1 MAENKG
7 MLLAKSVQKHA
18 GRAKEKLLQN
28 LGKVDRT
35 ADEIFDEH
43 LTNFNRQHTCAT
55 RLQKEF
61 SNYIRCVRAVQ
72 NASKSLMEAITEVYE
87 SQWTGSEVLYGQAKT
102 IDTQYQQFSYK
113 LADQVLKQLDTYAL
127 QFPEMKKKIDKRGRK
142 LVDYDSQRH
151 SFQSLQANAAKRKD
165 DLKVT
170 RGREQLE
177 EAKSTYE
184 VLNSELHDELP
195 ALYDSRILFL
205 VTNLQ
210 TLFACEQ
217 QFHSETSKVYAELEA
232 IVDKLATE
240 SQRGS
245 YTLKKIND
253 TSAQSVLPSP
263 RTPSPN
269 HQLDRQADG
278 PEDEDDE
285 PSYQNTEMVKA
296 AAAAASAA
304 TKAPTTNGTT
314 APDST
319 AKHGELELNG
329 NGSAPKENGQ
339 PAATAVTE
347 SVPATTNGTLHHPP
361 SASTNQLPQPDHHHQ
376 THPPTANGLA
386 SNARG
391 AQENG
396 VHETTVTGA
405 SANAA
410 PTTDVPAAT
419 VATTADAAAA
429 AAASANTDAAVPTP
443 TTIGAAAVLQ
453 TTAGSVRMD
462 KVTQTPPLLPAQPNA
477 GMAATLATPKT
488 TSIAT
493 QMCTTM
499 LSRPEATETARS
511 FSPARCTAAGYN
523 VSSSGTQYGNVS
535 TLTQQPSYSPFPY
548 TTANRILNSYN
559 NNTNTRSSPLIA
571 PQQQQQQQQ
580 PHLTTTRVSLS
591 NNNSMSEIIYNI
603 PVGAATTDLPP
614 GVLYRVKATYKYVR
628 EDVDELSFEV
638 GDVINVVEY
647 EDPEDQEEGWL
658 MGNKEGTNEKGMFP
672 ANFTRP
678 L

>member
-72 NASKSLMEAITEVYE
+72 NASKSLMDAITEVYE
-87 SQWTGSEVLYGQAKT
+87 SQWTGSEVLYGQTKT

-217 QFHSETSKVYAELEA
+217 QFHSETSKVYADLEA

-245 YTLKKIND
+245 YTLKKINANSNPSSPQQSPVKANLSIVNNVTNGSANANGH
-253 TSAQSVLPSP
+253 TSAQNVLPSA
-263 RTPSPN
+263 RTPSP
-269 HQLDRQADG
+269 R
-278 PEDEDDE
+278 PEQQEDDE
-285 PSYQNTEMVKA
+285 PSYQNTEVVKA
-296 AAAAASAA
+296 AAAAAAK
-304 TKAPTTNGTT
+304 TPTTNGT
-314 APDST
+314 ASSS
-319 AKHGELELNG
+319 AKQELELNG
-329 NGSAPKENGQ
+329 NAGPSVPKENGHQ
-339 PAATAVTE
+339 VPEVATE
-347 SVPATTNGTLHHPP
+347 SPPLATTNG
-361 SASTNQLPQPDHHHQ
+361 
-376 THPPTANGLA
+376 
-386 SNARG
+386 
-391 AQENG
+391 
-396 VHETTVTGA
+396 
-405 SANAA
+405 
-410 PTTDVPAAT
+410 
-419 VATTADAAAA
+419 ATTA
-429 AAASANTDAAVPTP
+429 
-443 TTIGAAAVLQ
+443 
-453 TTAGSVRMD
+453 
-462 KVTQTPPLLPAQPNA
+462 
-477 GMAATLATPKT
+477 
-488 TSIAT
+488 
-493 QMCTTM
+493 
-499 LSRPEATETARS
+499 E
-511 FSPARCTAAGYN
+511 
-523 VSSSGTQYGNVS
+523 
-535 TLTQQPSYSPFPY
+535 
-548 TTANRILNSYN
+548 
-559 NNTNTRSSPLIA
+559 
-571 PQQQQQQQQ
+571 
-580 PHLTTTRVSLS
+580 
-591 NNNSMSEIIYNI
+591 
-603 PVGAATTDLPP
+603 LPP

-658 MGNKEGTNEKGMFP
+658 MGTKDGTNEKGMFP

>member
-1 MAENKG
+1 
-7 MLLAKSVQKHA
+7 MLLTS
-18 GRAKEKLLQN
+18 LLQN

-72 NASKSLMEAITEVYE
+72 NASKSLMDAITEVYE
-87 SQWTGSEVLYGQAKT
+87 SQWTGSEVLYGQTKT

-165 DLKVT
+165 DLKASAQKWARSQQKQKTRSRPHDLCCIVT

-245 YTLKKIND
+245 YTLKKINANSNPSSPQQSPVKANLSIVNNVTNGSVNANGH
-253 TSAQSVLPSP
+253 TSAQNVHPSSP
-263 RTPSPN
+263 RTPSPA
-269 HQLDRQADG
+269 QQQPR
-278 PEDEDDE
+278 PEQQEDDE
-285 PSYQNTEMVKA
+285 PSYQNTEVVKA
-296 AAAAASAA
+296 AAAASS
-304 TKAPTTNGTT
+304 KPLPTPNGT
-314 APDST
+314 ASGS
-319 AKHGELELNG
+319 AKHELEPKLNG
-329 NGSAPKENGQ
+329 NASTSGPKENGHQ
-339 PAATAVTE
+339 SPTAAAGEPEMESTPAT
-347 SVPATTNGTLHHPP
+347 TTNGTLHPHPQP
-361 SASTNQLPQPDHHHQ
+361 STNQLPSDQ
-376 THPPTANGLA
+376 THKDTTANGGINNTIS
-386 SNARG
+386 SNARVNLPPVYRTMASVG
-391 AQENG
+391 TLTAPSSLC
-396 VHETTVTGA
+396 VPSTSTVPSPISERYVYHRSSTVLP
-405 SANAA
+405 SQAA
-410 PTTDVPAAT
+410 GR
-419 VATTADAAAA
+419 
-429 AAASANTDAAVPTP
+429 S
-443 TTIGAAAVLQ
+443 VL
-453 TTAGSVRMD
+453 RMD
-462 KVTQTPPLLPAQPNA
+462 KITQTPPTVYQHHPSPMMMVASA
-477 GMAATLATPKT
+477 PK
-488 TSIAT
+488 
-493 QMCTTM
+493 
-499 LSRPEATETARS
+499 
-511 FSPARCTAAGYN
+511 
-523 VSSSGTQYGNVS
+523 SSS
-535 TLTQQPSYSPFPY
+535 SY
-548 TTANRILNSYN
+548 T
-559 NNTNTRSSPLIA
+559 SSSA
-571 PQQQQQQQQ
+571 
-580 PHLTTTRVSLS
+580 TTT
-591 NNNSMSEIIYNI
+591 E
-603 PVGAATTDLPP
+603 LPP

-658 MGNKEGTNEKGMFP
+658 MGTKEGTNEKGMFP